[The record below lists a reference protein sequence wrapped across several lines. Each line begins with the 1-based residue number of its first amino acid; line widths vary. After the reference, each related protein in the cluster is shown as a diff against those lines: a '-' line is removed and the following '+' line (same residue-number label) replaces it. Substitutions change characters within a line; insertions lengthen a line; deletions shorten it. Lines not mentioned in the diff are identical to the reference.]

1 MGKGQCFQMVFKV
14 LSLITK
20 GLTCAA
26 ETTLSADHILTW
38 SPELRKVQSHISQI
52 KFFIK
57 LQELVVM
64 IHSNTFIYVNLFFGW
79 DVAKVRLGSC

>member
-1 MGKGQCFQMVFKV
+1 MVFKV

-38 SPELRKVQSHISQI
+38 SPELRKVQSHDFTDLIFHPASRISRQDSF
-52 KFFIK
+52 K
-57 LQELVVM
+57 
-64 IHSNTFIYVNLFFGW
+64 HIYVNLFFGW